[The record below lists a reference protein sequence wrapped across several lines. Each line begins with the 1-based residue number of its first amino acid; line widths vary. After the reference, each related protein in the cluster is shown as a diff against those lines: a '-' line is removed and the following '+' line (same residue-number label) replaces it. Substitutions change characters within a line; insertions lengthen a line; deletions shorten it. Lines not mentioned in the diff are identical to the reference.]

1 MFIQG
6 RNQEEEVGKNII
18 IKKKSGNEVK
28 QSSFALGC
36 FEESFRFIEI
46 QNIKL
51 FVHLFLMVCVFCV
64 CVFVCCDLLFSLYK
78 NWIHKNI
85 RMLNGI
91 FPFSVMFFIKRKLLH
106 ASFDLNSVQFN
117 FSYVLF
123 EVDSWE
129 TLIHSLSSSW
139 RDSFH
144 PRQQLRLIFSLN
156 KLVIILKN
164 SHELTLKNASPW
176 DTFCCLIIKRIS
188 WIFYVYWFWYFIKTK
203 FINHRLFK
211 VPSMFYTYAFYVFL
225 CVSFKVFLQTN
236 QIIDGRI

>member
-78 NWIHKNI
+78 N
-85 RMLNGI
+85 
-91 FPFSVMFFIKRKLLH
+91 
-106 ASFDLNSVQFN
+106 
-117 FSYVLF
+117 
-123 EVDSWE
+123 
-129 TLIHSLSSSW
+129 
-139 RDSFH
+139 
-144 PRQQLRLIFSLN
+144 
-156 KLVIILKN
+156 
-164 SHELTLKNASPW
+164 
-176 DTFCCLIIKRIS
+176 
-188 WIFYVYWFWYFIKTK
+188 
-203 FINHRLFK
+203 
-211 VPSMFYTYAFYVFL
+211 
-225 CVSFKVFLQTN
+225 
-236 QIIDGRI
+236 